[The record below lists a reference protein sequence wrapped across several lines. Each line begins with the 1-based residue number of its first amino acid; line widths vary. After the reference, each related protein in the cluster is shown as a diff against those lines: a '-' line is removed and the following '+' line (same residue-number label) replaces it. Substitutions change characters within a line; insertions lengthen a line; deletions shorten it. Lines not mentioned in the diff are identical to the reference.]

1 MKRVVLAATFVL
13 AFSAAGMSQ
22 ESYKNGSG
30 TSRGTGEGTSSPYG
44 RNAPPPRSGGFSASH
59 IQATR
64 EFFILAGLN
73 TIYDT
78 AIEVELQKQ
87 IAQNPQLKPFAETMR
102 QFFRKYASWAAI
114 ESDVATIYMS
124 NFTEPEIRQMNAFA
138 QTSAGK
144 KLFRN
149 LDRFTQGGGLPSES
163 ELQRIFTPVEQKQ
176 LLTFT
181 RTAVYQKLIERTPVM
196 AEQGAAIGK
205 RKVEQHQS
213 ELEEMIRR
221 RAQQLQQQN
230 GN

>member
-1 MKRVVLAATFVL
+1 MKRALL
-13 AFSAAGMSQ
+13 AFSFALAFSTVGLAQ
-22 ESYKNGSG
+22 DYKNGSG

-44 RNAPPPRSGGFSASH
+44 RNTPPPRSGNFTASH

-78 AIEVELQKQ
+78 AIETELQKQ
-87 IAQNPQLKPFAETMR
+87 IAQNPQLRPFADTMR

-114 ESDVATIYMS
+114 QDDVANIYMS
-124 NFTEPEIRQMNAFA
+124 NFTEAEIRQLNAFA
-138 QTSAGK
+138 QTGAGR

-149 LDRFTQGGGLPSES
+149 LDRFTEGGGLPSES
-163 ELQRIFTPVEQKQ
+163 ELQRIFTQVEQKQ
-176 LLTFT
+176 LLTFS
-181 RTAVYQKLIERTPVM
+181 RTAVFQKLIERTPAM
-196 AEQGAAIGK
+196 ADQGAAIGK
-205 RKVEQHQS
+205 RKVEQHQP

-221 RAQQLQQQN
+221 RARQLQQQN

>member
-1 MKRVVLAATFVL
+1 MKRALLALSFAV
-13 AFSAAGMSQ
+13 AFSAAGMAQ
-22 ESYKNGSG
+22 DPYKNDSG
-30 TSRGTGEGTSSPYG
+30 TTRGTGDRTTSPYG
-44 RNAPPPRSGGFSASH
+44 RSTPPPRTGGFSASH

-64 EFFILAGLN
+64 EFFLLAGLN

-78 AIEVELQKQ
+78 AIETELQKQ
-87 IAQNPQLKPFAETMR
+87 IAQNPQLRPFADTMR

-114 ESDVATIYMS
+114 EDDVAGIYMG
-124 NFTEPEIRQMNAFA
+124 NFTESEIRQLNAFA
-138 QTSAGK
+138 QTGAGK

-163 ELQRIFTPVEQKQ
+163 ELQRIFTQVEQKQ
-176 LLTFT
+176 LLTFS
-181 RTAVYQKLIERTPVM
+181 RTAVFQKLIERTPAM

-205 RKVEQHQS
+205 RKVEQHQA

-221 RAQQLQQQN
+221 RARQLQQQN